1 MPDDNRISGE
11 ITAAVKAQVL
21 TKIQEIFDLLTLL
34 INLARDD
41 KRGIPTIGPERAGMI
56 DIFIPQ
62 MTANPTLVPSYV
74 NMTEVAADRKLY
86 FDLQDIAS
94 PAAALLEALT
104 DTKHVA
110 GSDLFLA
117 FTAYYKNLQEASRR
131 NVPGVDSLLDA
142 LRPFFA
148 RRTQPASPTTPP
160 TPNP

>member
-1 MPDDNRISGE
+1 MPDDNRISGD

-21 TKIQEIFDLLTLL
+21 TKIQEIFDLLALL

-56 DIFIPQ
+56 EIFIQQ
-62 MTANPTLVPSYV
+62 MTANPALVPSYV
-74 NMTEVAADRKLY
+74 NMTEVADDRKLY
-86 FDLQDIAS
+86 FDLQEIAA

-110 GSDLFLA
+110 GSDLLLAFLA
-117 FTAYYKNLQEASRR
+117 YYNNLQEASRR
-131 NVPGVDSLLDA
+131 NVTGVDSLLDA
-142 LRPFFA
+142 VRPFFA
-148 RRTQPASPTTPP
+148 RRTQPATPTSPP